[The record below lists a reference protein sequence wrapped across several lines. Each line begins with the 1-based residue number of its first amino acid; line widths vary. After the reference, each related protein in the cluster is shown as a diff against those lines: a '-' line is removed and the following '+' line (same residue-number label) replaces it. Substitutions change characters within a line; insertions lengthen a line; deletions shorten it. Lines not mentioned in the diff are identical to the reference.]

1 MLHRPPAW
9 IVVSTHPH
17 KEAAAIG
24 NLTNQGFGTYCPLVR
39 KRVRHARKTT
49 SVLRPLF
56 PSYLFVELPSENTP
70 WRPVLS
76 TFGVRSVIRS
86 GDEPSRLSTEFI
98 AALRAREEDGVIV
111 APPHPYV
118 VGQQVRIAD
127 GPFDGTVATII
138 GLGEKDRL
146 TVLMDLLNRPVRV
159 ALDVRQVTSA

>member
-1 MLHRPPAW
+1 
-9 IVVSTHPH
+9 
-17 KEAAAIG
+17 
-24 NLTNQGFGTYCPLVR
+24 
-39 KRVRHARKTT
+39 
-49 SVLRPLF
+49 
-56 PSYLFVELPSENTP
+56 
-70 WRPVLS
+70 
-76 TFGVRSVIRS
+76 
-86 GDEPSRLSTEFI
+86 
-98 AALRAREEDGVIV
+98 LRAREEDGVVV